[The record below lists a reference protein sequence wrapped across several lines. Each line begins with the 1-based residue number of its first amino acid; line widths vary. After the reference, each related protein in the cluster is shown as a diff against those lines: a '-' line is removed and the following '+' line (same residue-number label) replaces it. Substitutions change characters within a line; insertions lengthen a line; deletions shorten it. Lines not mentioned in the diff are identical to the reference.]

1 MRADSKRITR
11 PEFNSTD
18 AHNCAIE
25 KENAH
30 PIADGNQTKCNTDIH
45 IKGMEQSVR
54 KRKGKFANSKF
65 VNARKRHHRTND
77 TDAFCVAHG
86 NKRKRDD
93 ETNITVVN
101 KTVDRAVTNTVKVQS
116 KTSVLNTTAKKQKI
130 SVWLRGR
137 TAADEDE
144 WIENQ
149 KSIVLEWANSV
160 LLTSLKG
167 ENGCLK
173 NGEEIGACDP
183 FTSLRKLGMEASWLY
198 KGKKLLQRAEIQAV
212 KSKLSKEIESG
223 RLCIR
228 KDRPVYVDVGL
239 QEELFGLLNA
249 YDPLWLA
256 LGLCTVLEPVIPQT
270 TRFSL
275 LGRIQKLKRN
285 NDSQTHP
292 TRLPAILRSL
302 VLKHLIHD
310 EKVAYNHR
318 HVCKLKAPFTQ
329 SDGKSPR
336 ARWDG
341 EEYFEE
347 LSNVMALK
355 FLMLVLFLDQAQSSN
370 SDAFTQFPCLFR
382 SNSTHT
388 SVVKQ
393 SQTIINEFCR
403 LFLSNEGRI
412 DRHLETLGF
421 KLSYTQKPF
430 DEIDPSIHDIG
441 EDLRDGVRLAKLLEA
456 LTTSNRHKEKKLSEY
471 LRIPTI
477 SRLQKVHNIQVCVYY
492 LQEIIGF
499 PALIESKDECNT
511 FAPIRAKEQI
521 RETEHLVKNL
531 VDGSIR
537 QRTKL
542 GVELLW
548 KLMSWFECEAL
559 VDVTMLKREIQQVQ
573 ANMSTEAKKFFLE
586 SCAKGESDT
595 LSGILL
601 EWSRSVCANYSIVLR
616 DLQLEDDALCALIH
630 YYHPMLIS
638 RSAVENPSKEL
649 EKALQ
654 RVGTLPAQM
663 HKFFRKNDFRLSITF
678 VACLQSRLIG
688 RRREL
693 DAARMLCEWW
703 RSSWIQSKLRTKKI
717 ATTPIERV
725 VNGDRVAAVRIQRW
739 WKKRWEEVTRCNLAA
754 LMIQKRWRKWCKQR
768 IRWNFAALRIQKRW
782 KKRCEERIRRNFAAL
797 IIQKWWEKRCGE
809 VIVWNSAALMIQK
822 RWRKWCEQR
831 IRWNFAALRIQKWW
845 KKRCEERIRRK
856 SAVLRIQ
863 KRWKKRCEEVIRW
876 NAARSIQRKWLKFK
890 SDKNWEIVRFH
901 FIANMTQKRFLRK
914 CVSNWKIRK
923 IAREILCRQSART
936 IQIAWKAY
944 LHRQRVFKK
953 VGIAFSVSKIGNFL
967 HRIALSR
974 RRSTSANILI
984 ANWKRYIYRKRYVK
998 LLFGCKSLQK
1008 HFRRRREQ
1016 KRTAAIT
1023 LQTQFRRKI
1032 AQKRFHCQMAV
1043 VRRKQ
1048 RFLCWK
1054 IEFWF
1059 LRQCA
1064 RHARYRDIRR
1074 KWVLMTARYC
1084 TKMDTLWEERRAC
1097 ETIRRNWM
1105 RFRLNQTI
1113 LSKIALRRAAERM
1126 QKRMNA
1132 AVRLQHCWKRYV
1144 RIKLLGAEKRTKSAG
1159 MRRKGAVLM
1168 QAIWRGYTARK
1179 KRICTGKMETRV
1191 CVPKLLTLGARLETA
1206 LHQLLHGRR
1215 LAEVLLASHTIQVCT
1230 QYSHECC
1237 ETCLK
1242 LTNVSKTIYSTIKS
1256 LNRSRPHVELLHQL
1270 LLIHRDMPI
1279 VFELATELMAYRMM
1293 VIAKE
1298 KDQSVEKLCE
1308 DVGRRCGAL
1317 CHLFEKKVV
1326 AWDIITSSTS
1336 GKNRMKGKNGN
1347 KTEPSR
1353 AVIALKKIVA
1363 ICRNGDEGR

>member
-65 VNARKRHHRTND
+65 VNARKRHHRDND

-116 KTSVLNTTAKKQKI
+116 KTSVLKTTAKKQKISVWLRGRTAADEDEWIENQKSIVLEWANSVLLTSLKGENGCLKNGEEIGACDPFTSLRKLGMEASWLYKGKKLLQRAEIQAVKSKLSKEIESGRLCIRKDRPVYVDVGLQEELFGLLNAYDPLWLALGLCTVLEPVIPQTTRFSLLGRIQKLKRNNDSQTHPTRLPAILRSLVLKHLIHDEKVAYNHRHVCKLKAPFTQSDGKSPRARWDGEEYFEELSNVMALKFLMLVLFLDQAQSSNSDAFTQFPCLFRSNSTHTSVVKQSQTIINEFCRLFLSNEGRIDRHLETLGFKLSYTQKPFDEIDPSIHDIGEDLRDGVRLAKLLEALTTSNRHKEKKLSEYLRIPTISRLQKVHNIQVCVYYLQEIIGFPALIESKDECNTFAPIRAKEQIRETEHLVKNLVDGSIRQRTKLGVELLWKLMSWFECEALVDVTMLKREIQQVQANMSTEAKKFFLESCAKGESDTLSGILLEWSRSVCANYSIVLRDLQLEDDALCALIHYYHPMLISRSAVENPSKELEKALQRI

-678 VACLQSRLIG
+678 VAPSG
-688 RRREL
+688 
-693 DAARMLCEWW
+693 
-703 RSSWIQSKLRTKKI
+703 
-717 ATTPIERV
+717 
-725 VNGDRVAAVRIQRW
+725 
-739 WKKRWEEVTRCNLAA
+739 
-754 LMIQKRWRKWCKQR
+754 
-768 IRWNFAALRIQKRW
+768 
-782 KKRCEERIRRNFAAL
+782 
-797 IIQKWWEKRCGE
+797 CGE
-809 VIVWNSAALMIQK
+809 DSEMVEEAMGGSDPMQFSRINDTKTVAKVVQAKNSM
-822 RWRKWCEQR
+822 E
-831 IRWNFAALRIQKWW
+831 
-845 KKRCEERIRRK
+845 
-856 SAVLRIQ
+856 
-863 KRWKKRCEEVIRW
+863 
-876 NAARSIQRKWLKFK
+876 
-890 SDKNWEIVRFH
+890 
-901 FIANMTQKRFLRK
+901 
-914 CVSNWKIRK
+914 
-923 IAREILCRQSART
+923 
-936 IQIAWKAY
+936 
-944 LHRQRVFKK
+944 
-953 VGIAFSVSKIGNFL
+953 
-967 HRIALSR
+967 
-974 RRSTSANILI
+974 
-984 ANWKRYIYRKRYVK
+984 
-998 LLFGCKSLQK
+998 
-1008 HFRRRREQ
+1008 FRR
-1016 KRTAAIT
+1016 
-1023 LQTQFRRKI
+1023 
-1032 AQKRFHCQMAV
+1032 
-1043 VRRKQ
+1043 
-1048 RFLCWK
+1048 
-1054 IEFWF
+1054 IE
-1059 LRQCA
+1059 
-1064 RHARYRDIRR
+1064 D
-1074 KWVLMTARYC
+1074 
-1084 TKMDTLWEERRAC
+1084 
-1097 ETIRRNWM
+1097 
-1105 RFRLNQTI
+1105 
-1113 LSKIALRRAAERM
+1113 
-1126 QKRMNA
+1126 
-1132 AVRLQHCWKRYV
+1132 
-1144 RIKLLGAEKRTKSAG
+1144 
-1159 MRRKGAVLM
+1159 
-1168 QAIWRGYTARK
+1168 
-1179 KRICTGKMETRV
+1179 
-1191 CVPKLLTLGARLETA
+1191 
-1206 LHQLLHGRR
+1206 
-1215 LAEVLLASHTIQVCT
+1215 
-1230 QYSHECC
+1230 
-1237 ETCLK
+1237 
-1242 LTNVSKTIYSTIKS
+1242 SKT
-1256 LNRSRPHVELLHQL
+1256 
-1270 LLIHRDMPI
+1270 
-1279 VFELATELMAYRMM
+1279 
-1293 VIAKE
+1293 
-1298 KDQSVEKLCE
+1298 VEK
-1308 DVGRRCGAL
+1308 AL
-1317 CHLFEKKVV
+1317 
-1326 AWDIITSSTS
+1326 
-1336 GKNRMKGKNGN
+1336 
-1347 KTEPSR
+1347 
-1353 AVIALKKIVA
+1353 
-1363 ICRNGDEGR
+1363 